1 MNRAP
6 TISDLASA
14 AKVSRFT
21 VSLALRNSPRVAA
34 ATRLKV
40 EAVAKK
46 LGYRPN
52 PTLAALMR
60 SIRSKSLE
68 ERRTCFAMIV
78 ALDEPDWKGRHR
90 YIQEMRRGAEERAAS
105 LGYGF
110 ECLTLPKSKE
120 PIKRLQ
126 QIIEARGIDGL
137 IIAPLHRSGV
147 QLGLDLARQ
156 SYVAIGQTLTEVPA
170 NRVESGTYHN
180 MRIVLD
186 AIRNRGWRRPGAI
199 LHQRLSAAVED
210 RLLGAYL
217 AYGHALPDEST
228 VPPLLCH
235 EAEMTAEM
243 VVKWVRENQVD
254 AVIASRSQI
263 LDWLIAA
270 GYRIGEDLGFAHLD
284 CPSESLKLAGM
295 DQRLC
300 EVGAIAVEML
310 GEQIQANQRGIPRIP
325 KIVEIDGVWHDG
337 PSLPFKPSGK

>member
-6 TISDLASA
+6 TITDLASA

-40 EAVAKK
+40 EEVAKV

-60 SIRSKSLE
+60 SIRSKSRD
-68 ERRTCFAMIV
+68 ERSTCLAMVV
-78 ALDEPDWKGRHR
+78 ALDAPDWKGRHR
-90 YIQEMRRGAEERAAS
+90 YIQEMRQGAEARANA

-110 ECLTLPKSKE
+110 ECLTLPKAKDQ
-120 PIKRLQ
+120 IRRLQ

-137 IIAPLHRSGV
+137 IIAPLHHSGA
-147 QLGLDLARQ
+147 QLGLDFTRQ

-170 NRVESGTYHN
+170 NRVEAGTYHN

-186 AIRNRGWRRPGAI
+186 AIRSRGWRRPGAI

-217 AYGHALPDEST
+217 AYGHALPSEST

-235 EAEMTAEM
+235 EAEMTAGM
-243 VVKWVRENQVD
+243 VVKWVRDNRVD
-254 AVIASRSQI
+254 AVIASRSQV
-263 LDWLIAA
+263 LDWLVAA
-270 GYRIGEDLGFAHLD
+270 GFRIGTDLGFAHLD
-284 CPSESLKLAGM
+284 CPSDSLKLAGM
-295 DQRLC
+295 DQRLS
-300 EVGAIAVEML
+300 EVGGVAVEML

-337 PSLPFKPSGK
+337 PTLPVKPTAK

>member
-6 TISDLASA
+6 TITDLASA

-21 VSLALRNSPRVAA
+21 VSLALRHSPRVAA
-34 ATRLKV
+34 ATRKKV
-40 EAVAKK
+40 EEVAKS

-60 SIRSKSLE
+60 SIRSKSRD
-68 ERRTCFAMIV
+68 ERRTSLALVV
-78 ALDEPDWKGRHR
+78 ALESPDWKGRHR
-90 YIQEMRRGAEERAAS
+90 YIQEIRRGAKERAET

-110 ECLTLPKSKE
+110 ECLTLPKARE
-120 PIKRLQ
+120 PTLRLQ
-126 QIIEARGIDGL
+126 QIIDARGIDGL
-137 IIAPLHRSGV
+137 IIAPLHHSGA
-147 QLGLDLARQ
+147 QLGLDFSRH

-170 NRVESGTYHN
+170 NRVEAGTYHN
-180 MRIVLD
+180 MRTVLD
-186 AIRNRGWRRPGAI
+186 AIRSRGWRRPGAI

-217 AYGHALPDEST
+217 AYGHALPSEST

-243 VVKWVRENQVD
+243 VVNWVRKNRVD
-254 AVIASRSQI
+254 AVIASRIQI
-263 LDWLIAA
+263 LDWLVAA
-270 GYRIGEDLGFAHLD
+270 GFRVGVDIGFAHLD
-284 CPSESLKLAGM
+284 CPSDSLKLAGM
-295 DQRLC
+295 DQRLR
-300 EVGAIAVEML
+300 EVGGVAVEIL

-337 PSLPFKPSGK
+337 PSLPFKPSEK